1 MISMPNP
8 KSSGTGYMFCKALV
22 NEWGEEK
29 ALEYF
34 DKLSENIL
42 SYTSSGSGPIN
53 ALIMKEA
60 AIGLGMTPQAV
71 AKINEGQAQLKIKY
85 FGGRLTL
92 LPLRSINCQGQG
104 GQEDCQRSVL
114 VPERQ
119 TDRIKHRE
127 LLPGKDIQN
136 ENL

>member
-1 MISMPNP
+1 MPNP

-22 NEWGEEK
+22 NEWGEDK

-71 AKINEGQAQLKIKY
+71 TKINEGQTELKIKY
-85 FGGRLTL
+85 FEEGSPL
-92 LPLRSINCQGQG
+92 LPLRTIDHKRKRKQSGCK
-104 GQEDCQRSVL
+104 RSFF
-114 VPERQ
+114 VP
-119 TDRIKHRE
+119 
-127 LLPGKDIQN
+127 
-136 ENL
+136 

>member
-53 ALIMKEA
+53 ALIMKLLLSIPA
-60 AIGLGMTPQAV
+60 VCAQAFFWQSDGCYQ
-71 AKINEGQAQLKIKY
+71 II
-85 FGGRLTL
+85 
-92 LPLRSINCQGQG
+92 
-104 GQEDCQRSVL
+104 
-114 VPERQ
+114 
-119 TDRIKHRE
+119 
-127 LLPGKDIQN
+127 
-136 ENL
+136 